1 MRNIFHSFMLV
12 LTRVTKRDL
21 ARQVQYL
28 KIENQILRSKLP
40 QRITVTVRERNRLMK
55 FGKPL
60 GSAIRE
66 LITIVSPRT
75 FSRWLL
81 DKKRKRPPG
90 KRGRP
95 PLVPLRELVVRIAGE
110 TGWGYTRVLG
120 EIRKL
125 TSRKVSRQFV
135 VNVMREHG
143 FEPGPKRGEK
153 TWDEFLMM
161 HAKTLW
167 QCDFFSKKVITL
179 RGVREYFLLAFIHVG
194 TRRVFVCPATT
205 NPTQEWCRDQAAAF
219 CRHARS
225 TGIPADI
232 VIHDRDSKF
241 GKLFDAELA
250 KHGVSGNRITYSSP
264 NLQAYIER
272 WILTIR
278 LECLNH
284 FIVLGENHLNFLV
297 AEFVR
302 HYQVHRPHQGIGN
315 VPLIDSP
322 APPDSVPMKSE
333 LRCERS
339 LGELLKHFHRKA
351 A

>member
-1 MRNIFHSFMLV
+1 MRTIFHSLMLV

-21 ARQVQYL
+21 ARQVQFL
-28 KIENQILRSKLP
+28 KVENEILRSRLGK
-40 QRITVTVRERNRLMK
+40 RVTVTVRERNRLLK

-81 DKKRKRPPG
+81 DNKRKRKPA

-95 PLVPLRELVVRIAGE
+95 PLVPVRDLVVRIAGE

-167 QCDFFSKKVITL
+167 QCDFISKKVITL
-179 RGVREYFLLAFIHVG
+179 REVREYFLLAFIHVG

-205 NPTQEWCRDQAAAF
+205 NPTQEWCREQAIAF

-225 TGIPADI
+225 EALPAEY
-232 VIHDRDSKF
+232 VFHDHDAKF
-241 GKLFDAELA
+241 GKAFDAELA
-250 KHGVSGNRITYSSP
+250 KNGVKGNRNVFRSP
-264 NLQAYIER
+264 NLQAFIER
-272 WILTIR
+272 WIQTIEV
-278 LECLNH
+278 ECLDH
-284 FIVLGENHLNFLV
+284 FVVLGEKHLNFIV
-297 AEFVR
+297 GEFVR
-302 HYQVHRPHQGIGN
+302 HYHTERPHQSLGN
-315 VPLIDSP
+315 LRLIESP
-322 APPDSVPMKSE
+322 GPPPDVPDRTHVRCVTTLGGHLKSF
-333 LRCERS
+333 ER
-339 LGELLKHFHRKA
+339 RA